1 MNSFDFR
8 TNRTALALLGFAA
21 LALLAATWAAAPA
34 LAQSPPPAPEL
45 YSGTVTVAGDPAPD
59 GSTIVARIGDEYES
73 EPVTV
78 SGGMYSDLSLTAPD
92 ASFRDRT
99 INFFLNGV
107 VQANE
112 TDKLT
117 ASAVPVIKF
126 GFSLTFAQLPQPTPS
141 PTPVTVSPT
150 VFSGILA
157 AAGSGVPADAVLVA
171 RIGDYTSEP
180 ARIDGDEYSNLIV
193 DPKGESYVGM
203 NITFELNDVAASSP
217 TDTVFQGGMF
227 ETVNLIFTGL
237 PTPTPEP
244 TATATPVPPTATPEP
259 TATPVPTATATP
271 VPPTATPEP
280 TATPVPTATAVP
292 PTATPQPT
300 ATPVPT
306 ATATSQPVATTAAP
320 PPAATPT
327 PEEESSSGG
336 ICGLPTGET
345 SPITAMVN
353 LALLT
358 APLGLLGLLRFRSR
372 RRDRD
377 SL

>member
-227 ETVNLIFTGL
+227 ETVNLIFTRL